1 MSHWKEYKLGEI
13 ADKIT
18 KGTTP
23 STMGGSFLDK
33 GINFIKAEAVTK
45 EGTIDESKFAY
56 IDSTT
61 YYKLK
66 RSQLQ
71 EGDILFSMAGVVLG
85 KTAMV
90 EKRHLPA
97 NTNQALALIRI
108 NPEIALPR
116 FVKYFLGQKKV
127 FDFVNS
133 STAQSAQPNINL
145 AEIGDLKISLP
156 PLPTQTAIA
165 SILSSLDEKIEL
177 NNAINRNL
185 EALAQALF
193 KQWFV
198 EFNFPVDQHGNF
210 SHLSGEMSEGQRGYK
225 DSGGE
230 LVESELGMIP
240 KGWRVGV
247 LSDVIYFSNGYAFNS
262 KELQSSDIGDCYHV
276 FKMGHIKK
284 GGGLNSNGTKSYFER
299 SKSEKLKKYV
309 LTIGDLLMCMTDMKG
324 NVALLGHTALMNE
337 NDKYIVNQRVG
348 LLRPKNDIG
357 IDYPYLYILTNS
369 TDFIEDLR
377 SRANSGVQVNLST
390 SEIKNSR
397 IIIPPTNINIAFNNV
412 ATPLFYNIFNSSKE
426 NDELSK
432 LRDTLLPKLISGELE
447 VKDINW
453 G

>member
-1 MSHWKEYKLGEI
+1 MSQWKEYKLG
-13 ADKIT
+13 D
-18 KGTTP
+18 
-23 STMGGSFLDK
+23 L
-33 GINFIKAEAVTK
+33 VTFQRGHDLPRSEMK
-45 EGTIDESKFAY
+45 EGVFPVAGSNGIIGFHNEFTTKAPSITIGRSGSIGNPFLHKTDFWAHN
-56 IDSTT
+56 TT
-61 YYKLK
+61 LY
-66 RSQLQ
+66 
-71 EGDILFSMAGVVLG
+71 
-85 KTAMV
+85 
-90 EKRHLPA
+90 
-97 NTNQALALIRI
+97 
-108 NPEIALPR
+108 
-116 FVKYFLGQKKV
+116 VKEFKKV
-127 FDFVNS
+127 DPIFFYYLLLTLDFNYLNS
-133 STAQSAQPNINL
+133 GSAVPSLNRNYIHPFVVKIPENI
-145 AEIGDLKISLP
+145 E
-156 PLPTQTAIA
+156 TQTAIA

-447 VKDINW
+447 VKDVNW